1 MQDALFAA
9 PLLGLRRVCAALGL
23 SRASAQRRRAA
34 VRSHDGVGLWKEGGG
49 RRLPHPRALSPAQRA
64 ALLDALHEPRFM
76 DSSPREVVY
85 TLLDEGVYHG
95 SPRTAYRLLASLCES
110 GERRAQR
117 SHPPAVKPE
126 LCATAPNQ
134 VWCWDI
140 TRLPTLVK
148 TWIYLYVLM
157 DLFSRFV
164 VGWLVSLRESAADG
178 ARLIETAHRD
188 WNIPEGA
195 LIVHNDRGAPM
206 TSLTFAQ
213 KMAQLVVG
221 MSFSR
226 PRVSN
231 DNPFIESH
239 FRVLKYRPDYPGR
252 FMGLPDGT
260 AWGLRFF
267 PWHNFNHRHEGLG
280 FLTPATVHYG
290 YTEAVLQSRRA
301 TLAAAHARHPERF
314 VRGAPRL
321 PLPPSAVTINSPI
334 PPPKEAPKPVIST
347 PFPTLNS
354 HTNVSQIH

>member
-1 MQDALFAA
+1 MLNALEAA
-9 PLLGLRRVCAALGL
+9 PVLGLRRACIALGL
-23 SRASAQRRRAA
+23 SRATAHRRRAA
-34 VRSHDGVGLWKEGGG
+34 VRPHGVGLGKEGGG
-49 RRLPHPRALSPAQRA
+49 RRLPHPRALSPVQRE

-95 SPRTAYRLLASLCES
+95 SPRTAYRLLTAQGES
-110 GERRAQR
+110 GERRLQR

-126 LCATAPNQ
+126 LCARAPNQ

-140 TRLPTLVK
+140 TRLPTLFK
-148 TWIYLYVLM
+148 TWLYLYVLM

-164 VGWLVSLRESAADG
+164 VGWLISPRESAADG
-178 ARLIETAHRD
+178 TRLIETAHQD
-188 WNIPEGA
+188 WNIPEGG
-195 LIVHNDRGAPM
+195 LIVHQDRGAPM
-206 TSLTFAQ
+206 TALSYAQ

-221 MSFSR
+221 LSYSR

-239 FRVLKYRPDYPGR
+239 FRTMKYRPDYPGR
-252 FMGLPDGT
+252 FMGMPDSMVW
-260 AWGLRFF
+260 AQRFF
-267 PWHNFNHRHEGLG
+267 TWHNFNHRHQGLG

-290 YTEAVLQSRRA
+290 YSESVLQARRA

-314 VRGAPRL
+314 VKGAPRL
-321 PLPPSAVTINSPI
+321 PMPPSAVTINSPI
-334 PPPKEAPKPVIST
+334 PPPKEAPKPIIST